1 MTGMNQTAKFGR
13 LRARAARIA
22 DLTGAASLLSWD
34 QETLM
39 PSGGTESRAHQLGTL
54 AALVHEHYTD
64 PALGDL
70 LRELGDELGTGDAP
84 GAGPTAGALI
94 VRAMLRQHEQRTKI
108 PPELVVRRTEL
119 STRAREAWKAARKA
133 DDFNQFAPFLAEQ
146 FQLARELAEHLG
158 YDNNPYD
165 ALLDQF
171 EPGTSF
177 EWIDTRFRA
186 VTPELQDLIRRIA
199 EAQVADGSHADAA
212 QAAYRSV
219 RAERQLAF
227 SRSMAEAVGYDFAHG
242 RLDSSAHPFTSGA
255 SYLDVRITTRVQENY
270 FPSCLFAV
278 IHEAGHGMHGQH
290 LNPELYRFPFRY
302 GLALAES
309 QSRFYENVIGRSRA
323 YWAYHYD
330 DLRKAVPE
338 FADVSSETWYRT
350 INAVHPSLIRVE
362 ADEVTYG
369 MHIMLRFD
377 IENAAINN
385 LLKVEDLPGAWND
398 AMGNYLGVRPDSDAN
413 GVLQDI
419 HWSQGG
425 IGYFPDYLLGSMLSS
440 QLWDA
445 VKRAIPDAGEQ
456 IRQGDLREINRWMA
470 DTVQRE
476 GGKLTFAEMAEHA
489 TGTAFS
495 SESYLR
501 YLAEKYGEI
510 YHLA

>member
-1 MTGMNQTAKFGR
+1 MPGMNPTTKFDH

-22 DLTGAASLLSWD
+22 DLTGTASLLSWD

-54 AALVHEHYTD
+54 AALIHEHYID

-70 LRELGDELGTGDAP
+70 LRELRGELGAADEADET
-84 GAGPTAGALI
+84 LI

-108 PPELVVRRTEL
+108 PSEFVVKRTEL

-133 DDFNQFAPFLAEQ
+133 DDFSQFAPFLTEQ

-158 YDNNPYD
+158 YDSNPYD

-177 EWIDTRFRA
+177 EWIDTRFRT
-186 VTPELQDLIRRIA
+186 VKPELQELIRRIA
-199 EAQVADGSHADAA
+199 EAQAADISHADTAKA
-212 QAAYRSV
+212 VHRKV
-219 RAERQLAF
+219 PAERQLDF
-227 SRSMAEAVGYDFAHG
+227 SRSMAEAVGFDFTHG
-242 RLDSSAHPFTSGA
+242 RMDSSAHPFTSGT
-255 SYLDVRITTRVQENY
+255 SFLDVRFTTRVQDNY

-278 IHEAGHGMHGQH
+278 IHEAGHGMHSQH
-290 LNPELYRFPFRY
+290 LRPELYRFPFRY

-309 QSRFYENVIGRSRA
+309 QSRFYENIIGRSRA
-323 YWAYHYD
+323 YWDRHYG
-330 DLRKAVPE
+330 DLQKAVPE
-338 FADVSSETWYRT
+338 LVDVSPETWYRA

-369 MHIMLRFD
+369 MHIMLRFE
-377 IENAAINN
+377 IEDAVINGR
-385 LLKVEDLPGAWND
+385 LKVENLPGAWND
-398 AMGNYLGVRPDSDAN
+398 AMESYLGVRPESDAN

-419 HWSQGG
+419 HWSQGA

-445 VKRAIPDAGEQ
+445 VRRAIPDATETVRRGNL
-456 IRQGDLREINRWMA
+456 GEINRWMA
-470 DTVQRE
+470 DTVQGE
-476 GGKLTFAEMAEHA
+476 GGKFTFAEMAEHA
-489 TGTAFS
+489 TGAEFS
-495 SESYLR
+495 SDSYLR
-501 YLAEKYGEI
+501 YLTEKYNEI